1 MGRRKIAGFFEL
13 SAQKDNR
20 GGRRLGTK
28 QTLGERPA
36 CTQPVNESWVARC
49 LGNFGNMRIAD
60 MRDSSRTDA
69 RSVHASMTAK
79 CGDRNPE
86 RSSTIVTMNNRAT
99 EKDSA
104 FFILGSRASKKKTV

>member
-49 LGNFGNMRIAD
+49 LRNFGSMRIAD
-60 MRDSSRTDA
+60 MRDLSRAGA
-69 RSVHASMTAK
+69 RWLPARMTAT
-79 CGDRNPE
+79 GRH
-86 RSSTIVTMNNRAT
+86 IA
-99 EKDSA
+99 A
-104 FFILGSRASKKKTV
+104 ISR

>member
-49 LGNFGNMRIAD
+49 LRNFGNMRIAD
-60 MRDSSRTDA
+60 LTPLDWL
-69 RSVHASMTAK
+69 V
-79 CGDRNPE
+79 
-86 RSSTIVTMNNRAT
+86 RA
-99 EKDSA
+99 
-104 FFILGSRASKKKTV
+104 

>member
-20 GGRRLGTK
+20 GGRSPGTK

-60 MRDSSRTDA
+60 LFDSSRA
-69 RSVHASMTAK
+69 GVKSVHARMTAN
-79 CGDRNPE
+79 G
-86 RSSTIVTMNNRAT
+86 RSQSTTSSRGYRPNRVLARR
-99 EKDSA
+99 K
-104 FFILGSRASKKKTV
+104 RAPL